1 MKKNGWMTLVMIM
14 MMISIVGCS
23 DKKEVEQVSTE
34 SKDKNE
40 KDVVSKLVGNWSNDK
55 SYFKIKKN
63 NENIVIS
70 LENVVKIQE
79 DSRNENSG
87 KNLDLTLE
95 IQHVQGNKIEATVVK
110 SSLKEAESSIGSKMT
125 FQLKSDVD
133 LEMTGNNNMEK
144 LKKTTES
151 RSVWAKQK
159 GKEKATRDELLGELE
174 TLVKKNWIN
183 EEISRVWYAGDEI
196 TFTYFEDSSMDSPG
210 LNIKINKVSN
220 NEYKGKVV
228 NSTKNSNWNGKDA
241 TIKTTGNGGLDVYVG
256 NAKKLTLK
264 SADLESTKYK
274 SELTGNWIN
283 KQNNQQFFMMV
294 SDNEISMRASDDK
307 SLKIGIFDTEGNV
320 LKGKVGGAPGENYK
334 TEWLGKPIEI
344 SLKSSNEIELTVNKK
359 EKLVLTK

>member
-1 MKKNGWMTLVMIM
+1 MKKIGWMTLVIIM
-14 MMISIVGCS
+14 VMVSIVGCS
-23 DKKEVEQVSTE
+23 EKKEAEQVSTE

-40 KDVVSKLVGNWSNDK
+40 KNAVSKIVGNWNNDDT
-55 SYFKIKKN
+55 YITIKKN
-63 NENIVIS
+63 NDNIVMS
-70 LENVVKIQE
+70 LEDDGNHW
-79 DSRNENSG
+79 
-87 KNLDLTLE
+87 DLTLE
-95 IQHVQGNKIEATVVK
+95 TQRVQGNKVEATVVN
-110 SSLKEAESSIGSKMT
+110 SSSKAQERSIGLKMT
-125 FQLKSDVD
+125 LQLKSNGD
-133 LEMTGNNNMEK
+133 LEMIADNKPIK
-144 LKKTTES
+144 LQKATES
-151 RSVWAKQK
+151 RSAWEQQK

-274 SELTGNWIN
+274 NELTGNWIN

-320 LKGKVGGAPGENYK
+320 LKGKVAGAPGENYK
-334 TEWLGKPIEI
+334 TEWFGKPVEI
-344 SLKSSNEIELTVNKK
+344 SLKSANEIELTVNKK